1 MHNGDSWIFINNIA
15 AIDLYNLNKEKYRN
29 IINSIIKSNERL
41 IKMIGTLPERSSAY
55 ELKPAGALHQLWS
68 ISTYIELLN
77 NIK

>member
-1 MHNGDSWIFINNIA
+1 
-15 AIDLYNLNKEKYRN
+15 
-29 IINSIIKSNERL
+29 
-41 IKMIGTLPERSSAY
+41 MIGTLPERSSAY